1 MTEGK
6 DLIRKFV
13 FPACAGMSPE
23 HPRYVGAHRCFPRMR
38 GDEPDGLTNQDT
50 ETGFSPHARG

>member
-1 MTEGK
+1 
-6 DLIRKFV
+6 
-13 FPACAGMSPE
+13 MSPLRALFI
-23 HPRYVGAHRCFPRMR
+23 PTFQRFPRMR